1 MFRRIISW
9 YKIWKLRRQIAEI
22 EREID
27 EFYLNLSLR
36 NEEFQKNINIE
47 SHYKKFVNLRNLE
60 KKELKR
66 QIKSFLKRP

>member
-66 QIKSFLKRP
+66 QIKSFLKRL

>member
-36 NEEFQKNINIE
+36 NEEFQKNINID

-66 QIKSFLKRP
+66 QIKSFLKRS

>member
-36 NEEFQKNINIE
+36 NEEFQKNINIDF
-47 SHYKKFVNLRNLE
+47 HYKKFVSLRNLE

-66 QIKSFLKRP
+66 QIKSFLKRS

>member
-66 QIKSFLKRP
+66 QIKAFLKNQ

>member
-22 EREID
+22 EREND

-36 NEEFQKNINIE
+36 NEEFQKNINID

-66 QIKSFLKRP
+66 QIKSFLKRS

>member
-1 MFRRIISW
+1 MFRKIIYW
-9 YKIWKLRRQIAEI
+9 YKIWKLRRQISEI

-36 NEEFQKNINIE
+36 NEEFQKNINID
-47 SHYKKFVNLRNLE
+47 SHYKKFVNLRNIE

-66 QIKSFLKRP
+66 QIKYFLNRS

>member
-1 MFRRIISW
+1 MFRKIISW

-36 NEEFQKNINIE
+36 NEEFQKNINID

-66 QIKSFLKRP
+66 QIKSFLKRF